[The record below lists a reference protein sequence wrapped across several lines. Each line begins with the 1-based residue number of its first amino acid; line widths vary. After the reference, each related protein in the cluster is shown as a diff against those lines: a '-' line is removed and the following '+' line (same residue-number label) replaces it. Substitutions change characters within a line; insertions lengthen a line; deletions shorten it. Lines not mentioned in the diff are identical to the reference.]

1 MFTLQLV
8 FSIIGLVGIAG
19 FVCAIVAIIKDGK
32 GARER
37 AKIKKEMA
45 L

>member
-1 MFTLQLV
+1 MFALQLV
-8 FSIIGLVGIAG
+8 FSIIGLVGIIG
-19 FVCAIVAIIKDGK
+19 FACAMIAIIKDGK

-37 AKIKKEMA
+37 AKIKKEMV